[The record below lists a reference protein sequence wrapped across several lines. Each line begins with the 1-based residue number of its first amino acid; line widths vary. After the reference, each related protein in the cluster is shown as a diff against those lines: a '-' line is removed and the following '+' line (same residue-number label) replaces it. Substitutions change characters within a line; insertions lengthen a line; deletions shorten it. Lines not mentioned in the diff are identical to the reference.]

1 MKNAARFLR
10 DQLLLAQHHLN
21 DAGTASSKQVLD
33 SSLEDTEEAV
43 QNMGS
48 VLPPQ
53 DQVTVKAE
61 QHRKEGALADS
72 PPTRK
77 VPAKDTSMS
86 SADLLKQAADAE
98 TVDRANAFELG
109 FAKAAR
115 EAGLDEAGYQAMR
128 KIALAQIEKQ
138 AAAAAADGNIPAQ
151 PATNAPAVGAA
162 SEAPQQEKRE
172 SKTKKVPKSE
182 TASAIAGRGCK

>member
-1 MKNAARFLR
+1 MKNASRFLR

-21 DAGTASSKQVLD
+21 DAETAPNKQVLD

-48 VLPPQ
+48 TLPPQ
-53 DQVTVKAE
+53 DRVSVKAE
-61 QHRKEGALADS
+61 KHRKEAALAAPS
-72 PPTRK
+72 STRK
-77 VPAKDTSMS
+77 VPAKDLTMS
-86 SADLLKQAADAE
+86 TVDLIKKAADAE

-109 FAKAAR
+109 FAKGAQ

-128 KIALAQIEKQ
+128 KIALAQFEKQ
-138 AAAAAADGNIPAQ
+138 AAERRFRPQ

-162 SEAPQQEKRE
+162 ADAPQQEKRE
-172 SKTKKVPKSE
+172 SSDKKVKKSE

>member
-1 MKNAARFLR
+1 MKNASRFLR

-21 DAGTASSKQVLD
+21 DAESAPNKQVLD
-33 SSLEDTEEAV
+33 SSIEDTEEAV
-43 QNMGS
+43 QNMGG

-61 QHRKEGALADS
+61 QHRKEAGLAATLTS
-72 PPTRK
+72 RK
-77 VPAKDTSMS
+77 VPAKDITMAH
-86 SADLLKQAADAE
+86 ADLLKQAADAE

-128 KIALAQIEKQ
+128 KIALAELEKQ
-138 AAAAAADGNIPAQ
+138 AAAPAADGDIAAQ
-151 PATNAPAVGAA
+151 PETNATTSP
-162 SEAPQQEKRE
+162 EAPQQEKRE
-172 SKTKKVPKSE
+172 SSTKKLKKGDTP
-182 TASAIAGRGCK
+182 SAIAGRGCK

>member
-21 DAGTASSKQVLD
+21 DAETAPNKQVLD
-33 SSLEDTEEAV
+33 SSLEDTEEMV
-43 QNMGS
+43 QRMGK
-48 VLPPQ
+48 VLPPR

-61 QHRKEGALADS
+61 QHRKEAALAAPS
-72 PPTRK
+72 STRK
-77 VPAKDTSMS
+77 VPAKDLTMS
-86 SADLLKQAADAE
+86 TADLLKQAADAE

-109 FAKAAR
+109 FAKAAH

-128 KIALAQIEKQ
+128 KIALAQLEKQ
-138 AAAAAADGNIPAQ
+138 AADKGEIAAQ

-162 SEAPQQEKRE
+162 TDAPQQEKRE
-172 SKTKKVPKSE
+172 SSAKKVKKSE
-182 TASAIAGRGCK
+182 TPSAIAGRGCK